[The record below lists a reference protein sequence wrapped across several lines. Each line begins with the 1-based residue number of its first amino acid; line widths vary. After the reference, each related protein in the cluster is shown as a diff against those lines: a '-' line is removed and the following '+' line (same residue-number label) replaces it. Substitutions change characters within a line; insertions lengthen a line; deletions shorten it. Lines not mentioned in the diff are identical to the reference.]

1 MSLHLD
7 ARQRA
12 MLQEMGIALWL
23 PQPAARPPQPAQTPR
38 PARPVLAGAPQ
49 PNAAADAALAA
60 AEADVGIQPEGA
72 TAPHTPAPPQT
83 ADAIPTA
90 APAATRPAS
99 PRSQAVSPITPVTS
113 RTGAAADKLPAALYV
128 HALQALYPQAD
139 AQQTPPEL
147 GTGWLIVTETLP
159 PTNPHAAAARKLLD
173 NMLRALRLH
182 LHPRVFLLALERPAP
197 HAGAAPAS
205 AAAGAD
211 LSPALPGNGAPVT
224 TSVPSLVASAD
235 IPATLG
241 AAVAELQPSMV
252 LLLGLLP
259 ARAALGRTDPLGA
272 LRAGAHQIGPAPAVV
287 SYAPD
292 FLLRSQASK
301 AAAWADLCHA
311 LALVRRRCT

>member
-23 PQPAARPPQPAQTPR
+23 PQPAALPQQPAPATR
-38 PARPVLAGAPQ
+38 PARHTLVGTPMPGATAGV
-49 PNAAADAALAA
+49 ADAAV
-60 AEADVGIQPEGA
+60 ADVGIPPERA
-72 TAPHTPAPPQT
+72 TAPHTPPQPRT
-83 ADAIPTA
+83 THSIPAAAIPTTA
-90 APAATRPAS
+90 PSAARPAPPGAPA
-99 PRSQAVSPITPVTS
+99 TS
-113 RTGAAADKLPAALYV
+113 RAGAAADTLPPTLYV
-128 HALQALYPQAD
+128 HALQVLYPQAD
-139 AQQTPPEL
+139 APQTPPEL
-147 GTGWLIVTETLP
+147 GAGWLVVTETLP
-159 PTNPHAAAARKLLD
+159 PMHPHAAAARKLLD

-197 HAGAAPAS
+197 HAGAAAADAAP
-205 AAAGAD
+205 AAATSDA
-211 LSPALPGNGAPVT
+211 GAPEAST
-224 TSVPSLVASAD
+224 PRLIASAD
-235 IPATLG
+235 VPATL
-241 AAVAELQPSMV
+241 AATVAELQPSLV

-272 LRAGAHQIGPAPAVV
+272 LRAGAHQIGTTPAVV

-311 LALVRRRCT
+311 LALVRAPTA

>member
-7 ARQRA
+7 ARRRA

-23 PQPAARPPQPAQTPR
+23 PQPAALPPQPAPAAR
-38 PARPVLAGAPQ
+38 PARPALAGAPV
-49 PNAAADAALAA
+49 PSAAADAAVVNAGAQSERAA
-60 AEADVGIQPEGA
+60 ALRTPPPQPR
-72 TAPHTPAPPQT
+72 TAGAPP
-83 ADAIPTA
+83 A
-90 APAATRPAS
+90 ARPAA
-99 PRSQAVSPITPVTS
+99 PRSQPGAPATS
-113 RTGAAADKLPAALYV
+113 RASAAADTLPPTLYV

-147 GTGWLIVTETLP
+147 GAGWLVVTETLP

-197 HAGAAPAS
+197 HAGAPAAAPAVPEAS
-205 AAAGAD
+205 A
-211 LSPALPGNGAPVT
+211 
-224 TSVPSLVASAD
+224 PSLVASAE

-241 AAVAELQPSMV
+241 TAVAELQPSMV

-272 LRAGAHQIGPAPAVV
+272 LRASAHQIGSAPAVV

-311 LALVRRRCT
+311 LALVRSTTA

>member
-23 PQPAARPPQPAQTPR
+23 PQPAALPQQPAQT
-38 PARPVLAGAPQ
+38 ARHAVVDTPVPK
-49 PNAAADAALAA
+49 AAADADADAA
-60 AEADVGIQPEGA
+60 VADADLPRARVAAPRTQPSQPRMADA
-72 TAPHTPAPPQT
+72 TPTATPPANRPAPPRSQ
-83 ADAIPTA
+83 PG
-90 APAATRPAS
+90 APA
-99 PRSQAVSPITPVTS
+99 TS
-113 RTGAAADKLPAALYV
+113 RAGAAADTLPPALYV

-147 GTGWLIVTETLP
+147 GAGWLVVTETLP

-173 NMLRALRLH
+173 NMLRALHLH

-197 HAGAAPAS
+197 HAGAAV
-205 AAAGAD
+205 AD
-211 LSPALPGNGAPVT
+211 AAPVPAT
-224 TSVPSLVASAD
+224 PVPATLLAPEARAPSLVASAD
-235 IPATLG
+235 IPATLA
-241 AAVAELQPSMV
+241 AAVSEVQPAMV

-259 ARAALGRTDPLGA
+259 ARVALGRADPLGA
-272 LRAGAHQIGPAPAVV
+272 LRAGAHQIGSAPAVV

-292 FLLRSQASK
+292 FLLRSQTSK

-311 LALVRRRCT
+311 LALVRATTA

>member
-23 PQPAARPPQPAQTPR
+23 PQPAALPQQPAQT
-38 PARPVLAGAPQ
+38 ARHAVVDTPV
-49 PNAAADAALAA
+49 PNAAAA
-60 AEADVGIQPEGA
+60 V
-72 TAPHTPAPPQT
+72 
-83 ADAIPTA
+83 ADADLPRARVAAPRPQPSQPRMADATPTA
-90 APAATRPAS
+90 APPANRPAP
-99 PRSQAVSPITPVTS
+99 PRSQPGAPATS
-113 RTGAAADKLPAALYV
+113 RAGAAADTLPPALYV
-128 HALQALYPQAD
+128 YALQALYPQAD

-147 GTGWLIVTETLP
+147 GAGWLVVTETLP

-173 NMLRALRLH
+173 NMLRALHLH

-197 HAGAAPAS
+197 HAGAAV
-205 AAAGAD
+205 AD
-211 LSPALPGNGAPVT
+211 AAPVPAT
-224 TSVPSLVASAD
+224 PVPATLLAPEARAPSLVASAD
-235 IPATLG
+235 IPATLA
-241 AAVAELQPSMV
+241 AAVSEMQPAMV

-259 ARAALGRTDPLGA
+259 ARVALGRADPLGA
-272 LRAGAHQIGPAPAVV
+272 LRAGAHQIGSAPAVV

-311 LALVRRRCT
+311 LALVRATTA

>member
-1 MSLHLD
+1 M
-7 ARQRA
+7 RA
-12 MLQEMGIALWL
+12 SAPCCKKWASPCGCRS
-23 PQPAARPPQPAQTPR
+23 PQPCPQQPAQT
-38 PARPVLAGAPQ
+38 ARHAVVDTPVPK
-49 PNAAADAALAA
+49 AAADAA
-60 AEADVGIQPEGA
+60 V
-72 TAPHTPAPPQT
+72 
-83 ADAIPTA
+83 ADADLPRARVAAPRTQPSQPRMADATPTA
-90 APAATRPAS
+90 APPANRPAP
-99 PRSQAVSPITPVTS
+99 PRSQPGAPATS
-113 RTGAAADKLPAALYV
+113 RAGAAADTLPPALYV

-147 GTGWLIVTETLP
+147 GAGWLVVTETLP

-197 HAGAAPAS
+197 HAGAPAAAPAVPEAS
-205 AAAGAD
+205 A
-211 LSPALPGNGAPVT
+211 
-224 TSVPSLVASAD
+224 PSLVASAE

-241 AAVAELQPSMV
+241 TAVAELQPSMV

-272 LRAGAHQIGPAPAVV
+272 LRASAHQIGSAPAVV

-311 LALVRRRCT
+311 LALVRSTTA

>member
-23 PQPAARPPQPAQTPR
+23 PQPAALPQQPAQT
-38 PARPVLAGAPQ
+38 ARHAVVDTPV
-49 PNAAADAALAA
+49 PNAAAA
-60 AEADVGIQPEGA
+60 V
-72 TAPHTPAPPQT
+72 
-83 ADAIPTA
+83 ADADLPRARVAAPRPQPSQPRMADATPTA
-90 APAATRPAS
+90 APPANRPAP
-99 PRSQAVSPITPVTS
+99 PRSQPGAPATS
-113 RTGAAADKLPAALYV
+113 RAGAAADTLPPALYV
-128 HALQALYPQAD
+128 YALQALYPQAD

-147 GTGWLIVTETLP
+147 GAGWLVVTETLP

-173 NMLRALRLH
+173 NMLRALHLH

-197 HAGAAPAS
+197 HAGAAV
-205 AAAGAD
+205 AD
-211 LSPALPGNGAPVT
+211 AAPVPAT
-224 TSVPSLVASAD
+224 PVPATLLAPEARAPSLVASAD
-235 IPATLG
+235 IPATLA
-241 AAVAELQPSMV
+241 AAVSEVQPTMV

-259 ARAALGRTDPLGA
+259 ARVALGRADPLGA
-272 LRAGAHQIGPAPAVV
+272 LRAGAHQIGSAPAVV

-311 LALVRRRCT
+311 LALVRATTA

>member
-23 PQPAARPPQPAQTPR
+23 PQPATLPQQPAQA
-38 PARPVLAGAPQ
+38 ARHAAGDTHV
-49 PNAAADAALAA
+49 PNAAADAAVADAGLPRERIAA
-60 AEADVGIQPEGA
+60 PRTPPSQPR
-72 TAPHTPAPPQT
+72 T
-83 ADAIPTA
+83 ADATPAA
-90 APAATRPAS
+90 APPAARPAA
-99 PRSQAVSPITPVTS
+99 PRGQPGAPATS
-113 RTGAAADKLPAALYV
+113 RAAAAADTLPPALYV

-147 GTGWLIVTETLP
+147 GTGWLVVTETLP
-159 PTNPHAAAARKLLD
+159 PTHPHAAAARKLLD

-197 HAGAAPAS
+197 QAGAAAADATPVPA
-205 AAAGAD
+205 
-211 LSPALPGNGAPVT
+211 APVPAT
-224 TSVPSLVASAD
+224 LLAPEARAPSLIASAD
-235 IPATLG
+235 IPATL
-241 AAVAELQPSMV
+241 AAVVSDVQPAMV

-259 ARAALGRTDPLGA
+259 ARVALGRADPLGA
-272 LRAGAHQIGPAPAVV
+272 LRASAHQIGSAPAVV

-311 LALVRRRCT
+311 LALVRATAA

>member
-23 PQPAARPPQPAQTPR
+23 PQPAARPPQPAPAPR

-49 PNAAADAALAA
+49 PNAAADAA
-60 AEADVGIQPEGA
+60 EADVGIQPGGA
-72 TAPHTPAPPQT
+72 TAPHTPAPPQK

-99 PRSQAVSPITPVTS
+99 PHSQPVTPITTITS

-197 HAGAAPAS
+197 HASAAPAS
-205 AAAGAD
+205 AAAGAY
-211 LSPALPGNGAPVT
+211 LSPALPGNVAPVAPVST
-224 TSVPSLVASAD
+224 CVPSLVASAD

-272 LRAGAHQIGPAPAVV
+272 LRASAHQIGPAPAVV

>member
-23 PQPAARPPQPAQTPR
+23 PQPAARPPQPAPATR
-38 PARPVLAGAPQ
+38 PARPVLAGAPV
-49 PNAAADAALAA
+49 PGAAADAAVAA
-60 AEADVGIQPEGA
+60 AVVDAGAQPERA
-72 TAPHTPAPPQT
+72 AAPPTPPPQPRT
-83 ADAIPTA
+83 ADAIRPATPPAARPA
-90 APAATRPAS
+90 APRSPPGAPA
-99 PRSQAVSPITPVTS
+99 TS
-113 RTGAAADKLPAALYV
+113 RAGAAADTLPPTLYV
-128 HALQALYPQAD
+128 HTLQVLYPQAD

-147 GTGWLIVTETLP
+147 GTGWLVVTETLP
-159 PTNPHAAAARKLLD
+159 PTTPHAAAARKLLD

-197 HAGAAPAS
+197 HAATAAAASAPAAAPSVPEAS
-205 AAAGAD
+205 A
-211 LSPALPGNGAPVT
+211 
-224 TSVPSLVASAD
+224 PSLLASAD
-235 IPATLG
+235 IPATLA
-241 AAVAELQPSMV
+241 AAVAELQPAMV

-259 ARAALGRTDPLGA
+259 ARVALGRTDPLGA
-272 LRAGAHQIGPAPAVV
+272 LRASAHQIGPAPAVV

-311 LALVRRRCT
+311 LAVVRSKTA